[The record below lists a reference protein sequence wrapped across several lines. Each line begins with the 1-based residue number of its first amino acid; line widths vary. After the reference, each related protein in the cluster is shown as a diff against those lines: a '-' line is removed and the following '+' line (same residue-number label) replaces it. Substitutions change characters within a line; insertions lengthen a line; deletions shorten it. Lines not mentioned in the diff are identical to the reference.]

1 MRLLDFIAGVVA
13 LLVLGL
19 PLGLLCVLGLRFDRE
34 RTLMVG
40 RGAGLFWRQRLIFRP
55 GRFTALA
62 NRLALGHFPD
72 GLSLVRGEIALVGPR
87 PLAPLE
93 PHAVASYRIAVR
105 PGLASPYV
113 FNHWDEFGFDSE
125 DAVDYEYA
133 LNRSWKGDLSIL
145 RLFLSAWIHETRQ
158 PHHAMGGSK

>member
-1 MRLLDFIAGVVA
+1 MRMLDFIAGVIA

-19 PLGLLCVLGLRFDRE
+19 PLALLSVLGLRFDRE

-40 RGAGLFWRQRLIFRP
+40 RGAGLFWRHRLIFRP
-55 GRFTALA
+55 GRFSDLA
-62 NRLALGHFPD
+62 NRLGLGHFPD
-72 GLSLVRGEIALVGPR
+72 ALSLLRGEIALVGPR

-133 LNRSWKGDLSIL
+133 LNRSWRGDISIL
-145 RLFLSAWIHETRQ
+145 RLFLSSWLHQTRE

>member
-1 MRLLDFIAGVVA
+1 MRILDFIAGVIA

-19 PLGLLCVLGLRFDRE
+19 PLGLLFVLGLRFDRQ

-40 RGAGLFWRQRLIFRP
+40 RGAGLFWRHRLIFRP
-55 GRFTALA
+55 GRFRDLA
-62 NRLALGHFPD
+62 NRLGLERFPD
-72 GLSLVRGEIALVGPR
+72 SLSLVRGEIALVGPR

-133 LNRSWKGDLSIL
+133 LNRSWRGDLSIL
-145 RLFLSAWIHETRQ
+145 RHFLSAWLHQTRQ